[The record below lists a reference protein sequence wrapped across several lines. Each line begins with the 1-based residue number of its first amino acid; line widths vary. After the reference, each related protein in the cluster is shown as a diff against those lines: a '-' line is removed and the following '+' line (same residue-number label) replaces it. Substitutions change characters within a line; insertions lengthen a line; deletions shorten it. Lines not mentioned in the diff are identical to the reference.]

1 MCGAKSP
8 QKERIVV
15 KFSPKLT
22 HYTMIIPAKA
32 EDVEVESK
40 IEQLQ
45 VVGNSSENLRTDR
58 EYKLT
63 S

>member
-1 MCGAKSP
+1 MGGAKSP

-32 EDVEVESK
+32 EDVEVEGEV
-40 IEQLQ
+40 EQLQ
-45 VVGNSSENLRTDR
+45 VIGDCAKYLI
-58 EYKLT
+58 
-63 S
+63 